1 MKLIYEGKAKKIFD
15 DGVQAHGMPT
25 VVMEFKDSL
34 TAFNAWKKGNFAQKG
49 QLNLKFSQKVF
60 EMLSRKGVAHHVVEV
75 LDETRVRVFK
85 LEMLP
90 VEVVVRNFTA
100 GSLAKRLGYEEG
112 VKLKKPLVEF
122 YLKNDELQ
130 DPLLTEGQ
138 IETLEIMSASDLKA
152 AQELALKVNESL
164 VMFFNEVGVDLID
177 FKIELGK
184 DKNQKIY
191 LADEITPDSCR
202 LWDQKTKEK
211 LDKDVFRRDLGD
223 VGEAYKKIAQKIGI
237 EI

>member
-15 DGVQAHGMPT
+15 DGVQSKGMAT
-25 VVMEFKDSL
+25 VIMEFKDSL
-34 TAFNAWKKGNFAQKG
+34 TAFNALKKGNFAQKG

-60 EMLSRKGVAHHVVEV
+60 EMLSSKGVAHHVVEV
-75 LDETRVRVFK
+75 LDENKVRVLK
-85 LEMLP
+85 LDMLP

-100 GSLAKRLGYEEG
+100 GSLAKRLGFEEG
-112 VKLKKPLVEF
+112 IKLKKPLVEF

-138 IETLEIMSASDLKA
+138 IETLEIMSPTDMKA
-152 AQELALKVNESL
+152 AQTIALQINESL
-164 VMFFNEVGVDLID
+164 VRFFNEVGVDLID

>member
-1 MKLIYEGKAKKIFD
+1 MKMIYEGKAKKIYE
-15 DGVQAHGMPT
+15 DGKMADGKPT
-25 VVMEFKDSL
+25 LIMEFKDSL
-34 TAFNAWKKGNFAQKG
+34 TAFNAQKKGQFSEKG
-49 QLNLKFSQKVF
+49 MLNLKFSQKIF
-60 EMLSRKGVAHHVVEV
+60 EMLSEKGIAHHGVEV
-75 LDETRVRVFK
+75 LDANRIRVLK
-85 LEMLP
+85 LKMLP
-90 VEVVVRNFTA
+90 VEVVVRNKAA

-112 VKLKKPLVEF
+112 VTLKKPLVEF

-138 IETLEIMSASDLKA
+138 IETLEIMPVNDMRA
-152 AQELALKVNESL
+152 AQEIALKINHSL
-164 VMFFNEVGVDLID
+164 LTFFDSVGVDLID

-184 DKNQKIY
+184 DEAQKMY

-237 EI
+237 Q

>member
-1 MKLIYEGKAKKIFD
+1 MKLIYEGKAKKIYD
-15 DGVQAHGMPT
+15 DEKSVGGKPT
-25 VVMEFKDSL
+25 VIMEFKDSL
-34 TAFNAWKKGNFAQKG
+34 TAFNAQKKGQFSQKG
-49 QLNLKFSQKVF
+49 QLNLKFSQKIF
-60 EMLSRKGVAHHVVEV
+60 EMLSGQGVAHHVVEV
-75 LDETRVRVFK
+75 LDENRVRVLK
-85 LEMLP
+85 LKMLP
-90 VEVVVRNFTA
+90 VEVVVRNKTA
-100 GSLAKRLGYEEG
+100 GSLAKRLGFEEG
-112 VKLKKPLVEF
+112 IQLKKPLVEF

-138 IETLEIMSASDLKA
+138 IETLDIMSASDIKS
-152 AQELALKVNESL
+152 AQEMALKINQSL
-164 VMFFNEVGVDLID
+164 LKFFSEVGVDLID

-184 DKNQKIY
+184 DAEGKTY

-237 EI
+237 QI

>member
-1 MKLIYEGKAKKIFD
+1 MKLIYEGKAKKIYE
-15 DGVQAHGMPT
+15 DGVASKGQPT
-25 VVMEFKDSL
+25 VIMEFKDSL
-34 TAFNAWKKGNFAQKG
+34 TAFNAQKKGQFTQKG
-49 QLNLKFSQKVF
+49 QLNLKFSQKIF
-60 EMLSRKGVAHHVVEV
+60 EMLSEKGIAHHVVEV
-75 LDETRVRVFK
+75 MDANRVRVLK
-85 LEMLP
+85 LKMLP
-90 VEVVVRNFTA
+90 VEVVARNKTA
-100 GSLAKRLGYEEG
+100 GSLAKRLGFEEG
-112 VKLKKPLVEF
+112 IQLKKPLVEF

-138 IETLEIMSASDLKA
+138 IETLDIMSAADIKA
-152 AQELALKVNESL
+152 AQEIALKINQSL
-164 VMFFNEVGVDLID
+164 LHFFNSVGVDLID

-184 DKNQKIY
+184 DEAGKLY

-237 EI
+237 QL

>member
-1 MKLIYEGKAKKIFD
+1 MKLIYEGKAKKIYED
-15 DGVQAHGMPT
+15 DVKVGNKPT
-25 VVMEFKDSL
+25 VIMEFKDSL
-34 TAFNAWKKGNFAQKG
+34 TAFNAQKKGQFSQKG
-49 QLNLKFSQKVF
+49 QLNLKFSQKIF
-60 EMLSRKGVAHHVVEV
+60 EMLSKSGVDHHVVEV
-75 LDETRVRVFK
+75 LDATKVRVLK
-85 LEMLP
+85 LKMLP
-90 VEVVVRNFTA
+90 VEVVVRNKTA
-100 GSLAKRLGYEEG
+100 GSLAKRLGFEEG
-112 VKLKKPLVEF
+112 IQLKKPLVEF

-138 IETLEIMSASDLKA
+138 IETLDIMTSNDIRAS
-152 AQELALKVNESL
+152 QEAALKINQSL
-164 VMFFNEVGVDLID
+164 LSFFASVGVDLID

-184 DKNQKIY
+184 DEAGKLY

-223 VGEAYKKIAQKIGI
+223 VSEAYKKIALKIGI

>member
-1 MKLIYEGKAKKIFD
+1 MKLIYEGKAKKIYE
-15 DGVQAHGMPT
+15 DGVQAKGQQT
-25 VVMEFKDSL
+25 VIMEFKDSL
-34 TAFNAWKKGNFAQKG
+34 TAFNAQKKGQFSQKG
-49 QLNLKFSQKVF
+49 QLNLKFSQKIF
-60 EMLSRKGVAHHVVEV
+60 EMLSEKGVAHHVIEV
-75 LDETRVRVFK
+75 MDETRVRVLK
-85 LEMLP
+85 LKMLP
-90 VEVVVRNFTA
+90 VEVVVRNKTA
-100 GSLAKRLGYEEG
+100 GSLAKRLGFEEG
-112 VKLKKPLVEF
+112 VQLKRPLVEF

-138 IETLEIMSASDLKA
+138 IETLDIMTAADIKA
-152 AQELALKVNESL
+152 AQEIALKINLSL
-164 VMFFNEVGVDLID
+164 LSFFNSVGVDLID

-184 DKNQKIY
+184 DEAQKLY

-237 EI
+237 QL

>member
-1 MKLIYEGKAKKIFD
+1 MKLIYEGKAKKIYE
-15 DGVQAHGMPT
+15 DGVLVKGRPT

-34 TAFNAWKKGNFAQKG
+34 TAFNAQKKGQFSQKG
-49 QLNLKFSQKVF
+49 QLNLKFSQKIF
-60 EMLSRKGVAHHVVEV
+60 EMLSEQGIAHHVVEV
-75 LDETRVRVFK
+75 MDANRVRVLK
-85 LEMLP
+85 LKMLP
-90 VEVVVRNFTA
+90 VEVVARNKTA
-100 GSLAKRLGYEEG
+100 GSLAKRLGFVEG
-112 VKLKKPLVEF
+112 IQLKKPLVEF

-138 IETLEIMSASDLKA
+138 IETLDILTAIDIKA
-152 AQELALKVNESL
+152 AQEMALKINQSL
-164 VMFFNEVGVDLID
+164 LIFFNSVGVDLID

-184 DKNQKIY
+184 DEAGKLY

-237 EI
+237 QL

>member
-1 MKLIYEGKAKKIFD
+1 MKLIYEGKAKKIYD
-15 DGVQAHGMPT
+15 DEKT
-25 VVMEFKDSL
+25 VGGNQTVIMEFKDSL
-34 TAFNAWKKGNFAQKG
+34 TAFNAQKKGQFSQKG
-49 QLNLKFSQKVF
+49 QLNLKFSQKIF
-60 EMLSRKGVAHHVVEV
+60 EMLSGQGVAHHVVEV
-75 LDETRVRVFK
+75 LDENRVRVLK
-85 LEMLP
+85 LKMLP
-90 VEVVVRNFTA
+90 VEVVVRNKTA
-100 GSLAKRLGYEEG
+100 GSLAKRLGFEEG
-112 VKLKKPLVEF
+112 IQLKKPLVEF

-138 IETLEIMSASDLKA
+138 IETLDIMSAEDIKS
-152 AQELALKVNESL
+152 AQTIALKVNQSL
-164 VMFFNEVGVDLID
+164 LKFFNEVGVDLID

-184 DKNQKIY
+184 DAAGKTY

-237 EI
+237 QL

>member
-1 MKLIYEGKAKKIFD
+1 MKLVYEGKAKKIFD
-15 DGVQAHGMPT
+15 DEKIMGGKPT
-25 VVMEFKDSL
+25 LIMEFKDSL
-34 TAFNAWKKGNFAQKG
+34 TAFNAQKKGQFSQKG
-49 QLNLKFSQKVF
+49 ALNLKFSQKVF
-60 EMLSRKGVAHHVVEV
+60 ELLSTQGVAHHVVET
-75 LDETRVRVFK
+75 LDENRIRVLK
-85 LEMLP
+85 LKMLP
-90 VEVVVRNFTA
+90 VEVVVRNKIA

-112 VKLKKPLVEF
+112 TPLKKPLVEF

-138 IETLEIMSASDLKA
+138 IETLEIMPPQDT
-152 AQELALKVNESL
+152 QEAREIALKINQGL
-164 VMFFNEVGVDLID
+164 LTFFNSVGIDLID

-184 DKNQKIY
+184 DGAQKIY

-223 VGEAYKKIAQKIGI
+223 VGEAYKKIAQMIGI
-237 EI
+237 TI

>member
-1 MKLIYEGKAKKIFD
+1 MKLIYEGKAKKIFE
-15 DGVQAHGMPT
+15 DGETAHGQPT
-25 VVMEFKDSL
+25 VIMEFKDSL
-34 TAFNAWKKGNFAQKG
+34 TAFNAQKKGQFSKKG
-49 QLNLKFSQKVF
+49 ELNLKFSQKIF
-60 EMLSRKGVAHHVVEV
+60 EMLSSKGISHHLVEV
-75 LDETRVRVFK
+75 MDATRIRVLK
-85 LEMLP
+85 LKMLP
-90 VEVVVRNFTA
+90 VEVVVRNKAA
-100 GSLAKRLGYEEG
+100 GSLAKRLGFEEG
-112 VKLKKPLVEF
+112 LVLKKPLVEF

-138 IETLEIMSASDLKA
+138 IETLEIMQPTELKA
-152 AQELALKVNESL
+152 AQEIALKVNQAL
-164 VMFFNEVGVDLID
+164 LTFFNSVGVDLVD

-184 DKNQKIY
+184 DAQGKIY

-237 EI
+237 QL